1 MDIEELN
8 LQNKAL
14 ITLLDDAIESISR
27 TKDKLKDYEFN
38 RLENSI
44 FYITGQLSQNTKAIN
59 ELVTRKD
66 YKHNEQSR

>member
-14 ITLLDDAIESISR
+14 ITLLDDAIERISR

-44 FYITGQLSQNTKAIN
+44 SYIISELSGNTKAIN
-59 ELVTRKD
+59 KLIEKN
-66 YKHNEQSR
+66 YKN